1 MYGIGR
7 INATDVMK
15 TTADDRVKLN
25 ELNSARFPT
34 ILAAVA
40 VAFIQILKMKKS
52 LLAEVSKIYK

>member
-1 MYGIGR
+1 MEVSGWMYGIGR

-40 VAFIQILKMKKS
+40 VAV
-52 LLAEVSKIYK
+52 AVAV